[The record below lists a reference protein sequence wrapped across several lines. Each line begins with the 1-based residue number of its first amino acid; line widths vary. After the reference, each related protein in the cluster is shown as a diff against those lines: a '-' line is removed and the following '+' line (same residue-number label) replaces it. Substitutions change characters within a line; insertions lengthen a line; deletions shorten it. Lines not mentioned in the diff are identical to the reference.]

1 MSKTVYKCKGA
12 CGRKTRP
19 DRSTADGDARVT
31 EIMSGYCSK
40 CKPSQR

>member
-1 MSKTVYKCKGA
+1 MSKTTYKCKGG

-19 DRSTADGDARVT
+19 DRSTADKDPRVT

-40 CKPSQR
+40 CKPNQR